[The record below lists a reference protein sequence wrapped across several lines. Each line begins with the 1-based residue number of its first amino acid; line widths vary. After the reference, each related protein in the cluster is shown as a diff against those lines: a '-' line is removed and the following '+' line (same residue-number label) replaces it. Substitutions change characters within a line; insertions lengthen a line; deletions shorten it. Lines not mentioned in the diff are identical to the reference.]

1 MTLISAWNK
10 GCCAVWLQPV
20 TLKNRLSPAGHNG
33 FTLLEVMVAISML
46 AIALT
51 TLFGSQSQS
60 VSLAATTKFNI
71 QAPLLA
77 QLKLAEFT
85 VSSDRPASDSG
96 DFGDEFPGFQ
106 WQMETAAAQWEGSI
120 KLEGSTDA
128 INTTNA
134 TNLRKAVDT
143 LQLMTVTVS
152 WGEDTYSYELQ
163 GYLLTNSAP

>member
-1 MTLISAWNK
+1 M
-10 GCCAVWLQPV
+10 
-20 TLKNRLSPAGHNG
+20 
-33 FTLLEVMVAISML
+33 AISML

-60 VSLAATTKFNI
+60 VSLAATTRFNI

-106 WQMETAAAQWEGSI
+106 WQMETAAAHWEGST

-128 INTTNA
+128 INA

-163 GYLLTNSAP
+163 GYLLTN

>member
-1 MTLISAWNK
+1 
-10 GCCAVWLQPV
+10 VWSQAV
-20 TLKNRLSPAGHNG
+20 TLKNRLLPAGHNG

-60 VSLAATTKFNI
+60 VSLAATAKFNV

-85 VSSDRPASDSG
+85 TNTDRPASDSG

-106 WQMETAAAQWEGSI
+106 WQLETIAAQWEGST
-120 KLEGSTDA
+120 KQEGTTDATSATNLHKA
-128 INTTNA
+128 INT
-134 TNLRKAVDT
+134 
-143 LQLMTVTVS
+143 LQLITVIVS

>member
-1 MTLISAWNK
+1 M
-10 GCCAVWLQPV
+10 
-20 TLKNRLSPAGHNG
+20 
-33 FTLLEVMVAISML
+33 AISML

-106 WQMETAAAQWEGSI
+106 WQMETAAAQWEGST

-128 INTTNA
+128 INA
-134 TNLRKAVDT
+134 TNLGKAVDT

-163 GYLLTNSAP
+163 GYLLTN